1 MELYP
6 NAGGIGLQLPQQ
18 QQQNWTGFGNYLGM
32 SQPTQMAPVNYDLL
46 SGIIPNTQLSVNP
59 ALTSGGTN
67 GTGNKDGI
75 LGWLQGTGFMGK
87 DGQQGWGGLALG
99 SLNGIGSAY
108 MGMKQYGLAKD
119 SLQMQKDQFALN
131 YGAQQKSY
139 NSQLE
144 DRQRARVAA
153 TGGSAESVESYMA
166 RNKI

>member
-1 MELYP
+1 M
-6 NAGGIGLQLPQQ
+6 
-18 QQQNWTGFGNYLGM
+18 
-32 SQPTQMAPVNYDLL
+32 
-46 SGIIPNTQLSVNP
+46 NP
-59 ALTSGGTN
+59 ALAAGAAGGA
-67 GTGNKDGI
+67 GEKGGI

-99 SLNGIGSAY
+99 ALNGIGSAY

-139 NSQLE
+139 NTQLE

-153 TGGSAESVESYMA
+153 TGGSAESVESYVA